1 MFCPMG
7 RGQRKGEGAWQ
18 AQRNV
23 QACIMETLPLA
34 PRGQTERQTDSCCS
48 AADAGRITSPNEIRK
63 DIRAFNTHRERE
75 RECRSGGGSVRG
87 D

>member
-1 MFCPMG
+1 MPL
-7 RGQRKGEGAWQ
+7 GEGAWQGQ

-34 PRGQTERQTDSCCS
+34 PRGQTERQADSCCS

-63 DIRAFNTHRERE
+63 DIRAFNTYTQRDRERG
-75 RECRSGGGSVRG
+75 RGSEGEGEGV
-87 D
+87 

>member
-1 MFCPMG
+1 MQNGVALFCPKG
-7 RGQRKGEGAWQ
+7 RGAWQGQ

-34 PRGQTERQTDSCCS
+34 PRGQTERQADSCCS

-63 DIRAFNTHRERE
+63 DIRAFNTHTERE
-75 RECRSGGGSVRG
+75 R
-87 D
+87 